1 MQQDMKDQSAQ
12 HQAASQQVDAPQVVS
27 RQNKTYAL
35 PFDVA
40 EYSYEQSLAQL
51 KSALRFGIEPLLE
64 TVQDMLAELGN
75 PDSYFSSV
83 QIAGTTEITAHSH
96 QGSAPRRCAS
106 RIT

>member
-75 PDSYFSSV
+75 PDSYFVSTNCGHQRKDLYS
-83 QIAGTTEITAHSH
+83 TLHS
-96 QGSAPRRCAS
+96 QPAAR
-106 RIT
+106 